1 MYEAAIF
8 TSCLR
13 PGGLILYC
21 WGCEEE
27 VSHLVVLLHGLS
39 TLNTAIE
46 LGHCKRL
53 NYQGLAWPIIG
64 NGFVLYKTVDLG
76 LRRFENISTL
86 ILLRYLLVGAK
97 LN

>member
-13 PGGLILYC
+13 PGGLILQG
-21 WGCEEE
+21 WGCEDE

-46 LGHCKRL
+46 LGRCKRL
-53 NYQGLAWPIIG
+53 NY
-64 NGFVLYKTVDLG
+64 
-76 LRRFENISTL
+76 
-86 ILLRYLLVGAK
+86 
-97 LN
+97 